1 VTERL
6 LVEAPDADSALSLV
20 DEFKDLHAELVP
32 IDGGRCEVQVELE
45 RDRERQLRAALAAVE
60 RWLASSGIE
69 ATRVKL
75 GERSYTVE
83 RPGSSAATAA
93 SREQRLA
100 KNEVLFR
107 EVNERIEQAAK
118 DASFEGPMVFVCE
131 CGNVECAETI
141 EVTLAKYEAVR
152 SQPTLFLIVP
162 GHETD
167 DFTRVLEQNERFA
180 VVEKV
185 GEAGAIAQRHD
196 PRA

>member
-1 VTERL
+1 
-6 LVEAPDADSALSLV
+6 
-20 DEFKDLHAELVP
+20 
-32 IDGGRCEVQVELE
+32 
-45 RDRERQLRAALAAVE
+45 
-60 RWLASSGIE
+60 
-69 ATRVKL
+69 
-75 GERSYTVE
+75 
-83 RPGSSAATAA
+83 
-93 SREQRLA
+93 
-100 KNEVLFR
+100 
-107 EVNERIEQAAK
+107 
-118 DASFEGPMVFVCE
+118 MVFVCE

-141 EVTLAKYEAVR
+141 EVTLAEYEAVR